1 MKNIIIGMSILI
13 MFATSSAVLAE
24 SNLLRLYT
32 DRDKGDTKY
41 YVINPAH
48 INYVEWDED
57 DSLLKIVTNE
67 NKKGESIFLVPIKS
81 NKDAQAFIE
90 ILMGQS
96 ADMWLE
102 ADHK

>member
-1 MKNIIIGMSILI
+1 MKNIIGVSILI

-24 SNLLRLYT
+24 TNLLRLYT
-32 DRDKGDTKY
+32 DREKGDTRY
-41 YVINPAH
+41 FVINPTH

-57 DSLLKIVTNE
+57 DKLLKILTNE

-81 NKDAQAFIE
+81 NEDAQAFIE

-96 ADMWLE
+96 ADKWLE
-102 ADHK
+102 ADHEQ